1 MNGIRKLSVN
11 LATRPKRNRRF
22 FHLSAVALVVLA
34 ALTGWLGLGTFIGYK
49 STQSMASAETSR
61 LESVRIRQDRLR
73 AEREAETL
81 RLRAGLKDKVE
92 IVNRALV
99 MKGFSW
105 VEFFD
110 LLEEALP
117 ASCYISS
124 MAPVSSVDGRLEV
137 RFKVV
142 SVGLTDTLQL
152 LQRLAAAV
160 GRTPLV
166 QSETRSGGRTVSEI
180 ILTYERIH

>member
-11 LATRPKRNRRF
+11 LASRPKRNLRF
-22 FHLSAVALVVLA
+22 FRLAAGALVVLA
-34 ALTGWLGLGTFIGYK
+34 ILTGWLGLGSFISYK
-49 STQSMASAETSR
+49 STQSGASAETSR
-61 LESVRIRQDRLR
+61 LESVRVRQDQLR
-73 AEREAETL
+73 AEREVETL

-92 IVNRALV
+92 IVNQALV
-99 MKGFSW
+99 LKGFSW

-110 LLEEALP
+110 LLEAALP

-124 MAPVSSVDGRLEV
+124 MAPVSSIDGRLEV

-142 SVGLTDTLQL
+142 SVGLSDTLQL

-166 QSETRSGGRTVSEI
+166 QSETRSGGQTISEI
-180 ILTYERIH
+180 MLTYERIH